1 MDLRI
6 TYLAMAIL
14 GTVVPAYFLVNYF
27 LVEGLD
33 LVLFLQALYVN
44 GAAGGLSSDLFIS
57 SFVFWI
63 YMFSK
68 KNGPKPWLFIVLN
81 LFVGLSLALP
91 LYLWVNEKAKA

>member
-6 TYLAMAIL
+6 TYISMAVL
-14 GTVVPAYFLVNYF
+14 GTVIPAYFLLGYF
-27 LVEGLD
+27 ATEGLD
-33 LVLFLQALYVN
+33 LLAFLRALYVN

-63 YMFSK
+63 YMFSQK
-68 KNGPKPWLFIVLN
+68 EGPKPWLYIILN

-91 LYLWVNEKAKA
+91 LYLWATTKK